1 MMISKLL
8 YKELRLAAHPTMY
21 IFTLLGALVLVPAY
35 PYGLVFMFG
44 SLAPSITFMYCR
56 ETRDMYYTLLLP
68 VPKRAVVAGK
78 CALTVSMQLTM
89 LAVAA
94 IFALLRT
101 VIGADS
107 NPVGIEPNVAYFGFG
122 LTILAVF
129 DFVFLT
135 QFYKTAYKVG
145 KAFALAMVPEII
157 LILAMETSSH
167 IPALA
172 LIDGTSAPELVTQ
185 LPILAAGAIIYAAV
199 LLAAYKI
206 SARRFESVDV

>member
-1 MMISKLL
+1 
-8 YKELRLAAHPTMY
+8 
-21 IFTLLGALVLVPAY
+21 
-35 PYGLVFMFG
+35 
-44 SLAPSITFMYCR
+44 
-56 ETRDMYYTLLLP
+56 
-68 VPKRAVVAGK
+68 
-78 CALTVSMQLTM
+78 MQLAM

-122 LTILAVF
+122 LMILAVF

-145 KAFALAMVPEII
+145 RAFALAMVPEII
-157 LILAMETSSH
+157 LILAMETASH
-167 IPALA
+167 IPALSW
-172 LIDGTSAPELVTQ
+172 IDGTSAPELVMQ
-185 LPILAAGAIIYAAV
+185 LPILAAGVIIYAAG
-199 LLAAYKI
+199 LLAAYRI

>member
-78 CALTVSMQLTM
+78 CALTVSMQLAM

-101 VIGADS
+101 AIGADS

-135 QFYKTAYKVG
+135 QFYKTA
-145 KAFALAMVPEII
+145 
-157 LILAMETSSH
+157 
-167 IPALA
+167 
-172 LIDGTSAPELVTQ
+172 
-185 LPILAAGAIIYAAV
+185 
-199 LLAAYKI
+199 
-206 SARRFESVDV
+206 